1 MSRPFLGALAEE
13 AKRTETKILF
23 ARYPAS
29 DRFIPDEDA
38 DLIIICYVSE

>member
-1 MSRPFLGALAEE
+1 MSRPFLGALAEK
-13 AKRTETKILF
+13 AKRNETKIFF